1 MWYRR
6 QKQLFEAQLW
16 DQLYSGTLHGGGNI
30 RMECGRIKKT
40 SLVIERGYIHSVSEF
55 LKVSTTDILEQ
66 QIFAG
71 AEGGGRLF

>member
-1 MWYRR
+1 
-6 QKQLFEAQLW
+6 
-16 DQLYSGTLHGGGNI
+16 
-30 RMECGRIKKT
+30 MECGRIKKT